1 MAKWLKPQFWLYLM
15 PLIWPLY
22 LIKFDVKG
30 LPFNFLEVAIL
41 GLFVWQLIVWIVEK
55 RKFKLDMVFV
65 TLSALFLA
73 AGIAGVL
80 IVPST
85 QILADGNTV
94 FEAKKIALGI
104 FKGWLVVPY
113 LYLLMLW
120 YSAKCQKDLFNSL
133 YAYLFSILPLAIW
146 AFYQYISGDFI
157 TADGRAS
164 GPFINANYL
173 AMYMTPGVAALWVLI
188 VRGVL
193 FGFKP
198 IRFLIGMALAI
209 LYTITLL
216 MTQSYAAIGAVIM
229 SLLIFFAYSWHLLK
243 KFDKKYEFKVLKKI
257 GTMLLVFAGI
267 ALVAAFALFVNTE
280 KWKLFTEFKERS
292 SSSVRL
298 QLYQVAFEEIKRNPI
313 FGLGLGQFQ
322 ARYDLDS
329 KEILGHQP
337 YELIMLH
344 PHNTFLAFYLNLG
357 LIGVLLFAFWA
368 AKMLFSVWSAEG
380 FEQKYF
386 RLIGV
391 TMFVVMLL
399 HGMVDTYFFK
409 NDLAVL
415 FWLMFALCLL
425 PMPANET
432 SNK

>member
-1 MAKWLKPQFWLYLM
+1 MAKWLKPQFWLYLL

-22 LIKFDVKG
+22 LVKFNLNG

-41 GLFVWQLIVWIVEK
+41 GLFVWQLIVWIIEK
-55 RKFKLDMVFV
+55 RKFKLDKVFV
-65 TLSALFLA
+65 TLSGLFLV
-73 AGIAGVL
+73 AGVVGVL

-85 QILADGNTV
+85 QVLADGNTV
-94 FEAKKIALGI
+94 FEAEKIALGI

-120 YSAKCQKDLFNSL
+120 YSVRTQKDLFNSL
-133 YAYLFSILPLAIW
+133 YAYLFSILPLAFW
-146 AFYQYISGDFI
+146 AFYQYVSGDFI

-173 AMYMTPGVAALWVLI
+173 AMYMAPGVAALWVLI

-198 IRFLIGMALAI
+198 TRFVIGTVLALF
-209 LYTITLL
+209 YTVTLL
-216 MTQSYAAIGAVIM
+216 MTQSYAAIGAVIL
-229 SLLIFFAYSWHLLK
+229 SLLMFFSYSWHLLQ
-243 KFDKKYEFKVLKKI
+243 KFNKNFEFKILKKI
-257 GTMLLVFAGI
+257 GAMLLVFAGI

-298 QLYQVAFEEIKRNPI
+298 QLYQVAFEEVKRNPVL
-313 FGLGLGQFQ
+313 GLGLGQFQ
-322 ARYDLDS
+322 SRYDLDS

-357 LIGVLLFAFWA
+357 LVGVLLFAFLA

-415 FWLMFALCLL
+415 FWLMVALCLL
-425 PMPANET
+425 PMPSAET

>member
-1 MAKWLKPQFWLYLM
+1 MAKWLRPQFWLYLL

-22 LIKFDVKG
+22 LVKFDLQG
-30 LPFNFLEVAIL
+30 LPFNVLEVAIV
-41 GLFVWQLIVWIVEK
+41 GLFVWQLIVWIIERK
-55 RKFKLDMVFV
+55 KFKLDKVFI

-73 AGIAGVL
+73 AGIVGVL
-80 IVPST
+80 IVPSS

-104 FKGWLVVPY
+104 LKGWLVVPY

-120 YSAKCQKDLFNSL
+120 YSVRSQKDLFSSL

-146 AFYQYISGDFI
+146 AFYQYVSGDFI

-173 AMYMTPGVAALWVLI
+173 AMYMATGVAALWVMI

-198 IRFLIGMALAI
+198 DRFVIGMILALF
-209 LYTITLL
+209 YTVTLM
-216 MTQSYAAIGAVIM
+216 MTQSYAAIGAVILA
-229 SLLIFFAYSWHLLK
+229 LLMFFAYSWYLLK
-243 KFDKKYEFKVLKKI
+243 KFDKKFEFKVLKKI
-257 GTMLLVFAGI
+257 GAMLLVFAGI
-267 ALVAAFALFVNTE
+267 ALVAGFALFVNTE

-298 QLYQVAFEEIKRNPI
+298 QLYQVALEEVKRSPVL
-313 FGLGLGQFQ
+313 GLGLGQFQ

-357 LIGVLLFAFWA
+357 LVGVLLFAFLA
-368 AKMLFSVWSAEG
+368 AKMLLSPWSEQG
-380 FEQKYF
+380 FDQKYF
-386 RLIGV
+386 RLIGL

-415 FWLMFALCLL
+415 FWLMVALCLL
-425 PMPANET
+425 PMPTAET

>member
-1 MAKWLKPQFWLYLM
+1 MAKWLKPQFWLYLL

-22 LIKFDVKG
+22 LVKFDLKG
-30 LPFNFLEVAIL
+30 LPFNVLEIAII
-41 GLFVWQLIVWIVEK
+41 GLFVWQLIVWIRE
-55 RKFKLDMVFV
+55 RKEFKVDKVFV
-65 TLSALFLA
+65 SLSALFLA
-73 AGIAGVL
+73 AGIVGVL
-80 IVPST
+80 IVPNT

-104 FKGWLVVPY
+104 LKGWLIVPY

-120 YSAKCQKDLFNSL
+120 YSVKDQKDLFSSL
-133 YAYLFSILPLAIW
+133 YAYLFSILPLALW
-146 AFYQYISGDFI
+146 AFYQYVSGDFV
-157 TADGRAS
+157 TADARAS

-173 AMYMTPGVAALWVLI
+173 AMYMAPGVAALWVMI

-198 IRFLIGMALAI
+198 SRFVIGMILAI
-209 LYTITLL
+209 LYTVTLL
-216 MTQSYAAIGAVIM
+216 MTQSYAAIGAVVLA
-229 SLLIFFAYSWHLLK
+229 LLVFFVYSWHLLK
-243 KFDKKYEFKVLKKI
+243 KYNKKFEFKVLKKI
-257 GTMLLVFAGI
+257 GAMLLVFAGI
-267 ALVAAFALFVNTE
+267 ALVAAFALYVNTE

-298 QLYQVAFEEIKRNPI
+298 QLYQVALEEVKRSPI
-313 FGLGLGQFQ
+313 LGLGLGQFQ
-322 ARYDLDS
+322 SRYDLDS
-329 KEILGHQP
+329 REILGHEP

-357 LIGVLLFAFWA
+357 LIGVLLFAFLA
-368 AKMLFSVWSAEG
+368 AKMLLSSWSEKT
-380 FEQKYF
+380 FDQKYF
-386 RLIGV
+386 RLIGI

-415 FWLMFALCLL
+415 FWLMVALCLL
-425 PMPANET
+425 PMSTAET